1 MHTPSLRAFG
11 MVQNNNVQDVD
22 VMVVK
27 ISWPPNRPCYLILI
41 YLYLHSVVKI
51 YENKFTRNR
60 DMTWFH
66 VYPIAKTPVRH
77 QVGQKWSLSWQAIL
91 PASSHFWNF
100 HHYQFWNIA
109 LILWI
114 SLLYIIIVFKHG
126 KPYCQHRL
134 TSEMII
140 FINSETLL

>member
-1 MHTPSLRAFG
+1 M
-11 MVQNNNVQDVD
+11 
-22 VMVVK
+22 
-27 ISWPPNRPCYLILI
+27 
-41 YLYLHSVVKI
+41 
-51 YENKFTRNR
+51 KFTRNK
-60 DMTWFH
+60 DMTWFQIPDCQDSCEASSWPKVIVVMASH
-66 VYPIAKTPVRH
+66 TASIVSLLKFSSLPILKYCFNIVNIIIVYHNCIQT
-77 QVGQKWSLSWQAIL
+77 WQAIL